1 MNIYM
6 IEKEKKN
13 AYLESI
19 KLKNEPKTYELY
31 SKLIDKLDEFEDYKG
46 VHATNMTKLDFMEFL
61 TSLSSSSLSVL
72 YTYKSAINSYLMFA
86 TDKQNFT
93 LGLLELDKITQ
104 DDLLECINKNA
115 ELMQFITEKE
125 YYDIITSNIGNYQD
139 KLVVI
144 LLWNKIKGEKTF
156 DDILNLKINDVNFDN
171 NSIYVKSKNRMVCL
185 SDIEMDIVKKAIDE
199 NVYIRT
205 TVNKKGEIKEALV
218 YYLTGDTE
226 DSFDNG
232 YLIKATEGSTNKQ
245 AETNQ
250 CTYGT
255 FANRMSK
262 YYTLVLQRSGLTNQR
277 IYKSSVYYHMLKEY
291 GRKLTLGELM
301 EYLEY
306 HDEKVSL
313 SNTYREQDIMFKKIR
328 EQGEI

>member
-104 DDLLECINKNA
+104 DDLLECINK
-115 ELMQFITEKE
+115 K
-125 YYDIITSNIGNYQD
+125 
-139 KLVVI
+139 
-144 LLWNKIKGEKTF
+144 
-156 DDILNLKINDVNFDN
+156 
-171 NSIYVKSKNRMVCL
+171 C
-185 SDIEMDIVKKAIDE
+185 
-199 NVYIRT
+199 
-205 TVNKKGEIKEALV
+205 
-218 YYLTGDTE
+218 
-226 DSFDNG
+226 
-232 YLIKATEGSTNKQ
+232 
-245 AETNQ
+245 
-250 CTYGT
+250 
-255 FANRMSK
+255 
-262 YYTLVLQRSGLTNQR
+262 
-277 IYKSSVYYHMLKEY
+277 
-291 GRKLTLGELM
+291 
-301 EYLEY
+301 
-306 HDEKVSL
+306 
-313 SNTYREQDIMFKKIR
+313 
-328 EQGEI
+328 

>member
-1 MNIYM
+1 MSMYLVN
-6 IEKEKKN
+6 KEKKY
-13 AYLESI
+13 AYLENI
-19 KLKNEPKTYELY
+19 KQKNEPKTFELY

-72 YTYKSAINSYLMFA
+72 YTYKSAINSYLIFA

-93 LGLLELDKITQ
+93 LGLLELDKINQ

-115 ELMQFITEKE
+115 ELMQFITEQE
-125 YYDIITSNIGNYQD
+125 YYDIITKVDDNGETVGNYQD

-144 LLWNKIKGEKTF
+144 LLWNKIKGEKQF
-156 DDILNLKINDVNFDN
+156 SDLLNLKVSDVDFQNKT
-171 NSIYVKSKNRMVCL
+171 IKSKNRIVQL
-185 SDIEMDIVKKAIDE
+185 SEIEFDIVKNAIAE
-199 NVYIRT
+199 SIYVRRT
-205 TVNKKGEIKEALV
+205 MDKKGFINKALV
-218 YYLTGDTE
+218 NYLEGD
-226 DSFDNG
+226 
-232 YLIKATEGSTNKQ
+232 YLVKATAGSTNL
-245 AETNQ
+245 EVDDNQ

-262 YYTLVLQRSGLTNQR
+262 YYNIVLQRSGLTNQR

-301 EYLEY
+301 EYLKY